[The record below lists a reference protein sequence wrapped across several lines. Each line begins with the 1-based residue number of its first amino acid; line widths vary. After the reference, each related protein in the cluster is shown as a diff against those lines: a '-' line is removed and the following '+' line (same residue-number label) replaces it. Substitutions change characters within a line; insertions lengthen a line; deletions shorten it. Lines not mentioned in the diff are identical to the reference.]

1 MWRAVGLAAAVLL
14 GPGAEGC
21 STIVAGPKATKDG
34 STFASH
40 SNDGGGST
48 DGRLVRVPAR
58 DHPAGA
64 QRPIYYAT
72 EDYPRYVGPDLGP
85 SYMSTWPGGAAGYNN
100 SEAIGHI
107 PQVSHTFAYFVATY
121 GVMNEHQVAFGE
133 GTCGCL
139 FGAKPVNKGGKALL
153 SIDTMSQIGLER
165 AKTAREAVQIM
176 GDLAVQYGFY
186 GEGFEGSGE
195 SLMVIDPSN
204 AWVFHVSPDPT
215 GASAIWAAQRVP
227 DDHVAVVDNMYAIRE
242 IDADDS
248 DSFLFAPK
256 MHQIAQEQKLW
267 KPADGPLDFA
277 GVFSSGETA
286 TSTTPGAGCG
296 APSTCSRR
304 LLGSRRTTEI

>member
-1 MWRAVGLAAAVLL
+1 
-14 GPGAEGC
+14 
-21 STIVAGPKATKDG
+21 
-34 STFASH
+34 
-40 SNDGGGST
+40 
-48 DGRLVRVPAR
+48 
-58 DHPAGA
+58 
-64 QRPIYYAT
+64 
-72 EDYPRYVGPDLGP
+72 
-85 SYMSTWPGGAAGYNN
+85 
-100 SEAIGHI
+100 
-107 PQVSHTFAYFVATY
+107 
-121 GVMNEHQVAFGE
+121 MNEHQVAFGE

-248 DSFLFAPK
+248 DNFLFAPK

-277 GVFSSGETA
+277 GVFSSGEYGHKYY
-286 TSTTPGAGCG
+286 SGRRMWGSFHLL
-296 APSTCSRR
+296 APSTGLSPHYGNLKTDKPHPVSAQLPLRLLVRR
-304 LLGSRRTTEI
+304 LKKAAAQYPFSVKPDRLLEVGDLFAVHRSNYENTSFSAVDGLAAGAYGQPNRVK